1 MAKKALG
8 KGLQA
13 LLPVGKSQRNPSVQ
27 EVQMLSIGKIIP
39 NRYQPRTL
47 FRDAE
52 LVELTAS
59 IKENG
64 VLQPVLVRRT
74 GDGMYELIAGERRWR
89 AAKFAGLSVIPGL
102 IRTSSDEKSLALALV
117 ENLQRQD
124 LNPIEEAHAYS
135 RLMKEFELTQEEIAQ
150 SVGKERSSVANIIR
164 LTALPKEIQSM
175 IESSQLTL
183 GHAKV
188 VAGLADQETQL
199 MMARRIIKNQLSV
212 RQIELVVAGLKKPA
226 SQHPLANV
234 KEGYHDLEDRLRKRL
249 GAKVTIKHGRRGGY
263 LTIHFFSDEDRER
276 ILGLILE

>member
-13 LLPVGKSQRNPSVQ
+13 LLPVGKSQGNPSVQ

-39 NRYQPRTL
+39 NRYQPRAL
-47 FRDAE
+47 FRDSE

-89 AAKFAGLSVIPGL
+89 AAKFAGLSAIPGL
-102 IRTSSDEKSLALALV
+102 IRPSSDEKSLALALV

-135 RLMKEFELTQEEIAQ
+135 RLIKEFELTQEEIAQ
-150 SVGKERSSVANIIR
+150 SVGKERSSVANILR
-164 LTALPKEIQSM
+164 LTALPKEIQGM
-175 IESSQLTL
+175 IESGQLTL

-188 VAGLADQETQL
+188 VAGLVDQGTQI
-199 MMARRIIKNQLSV
+199 MMARRIVKNQLSV
-212 RQIELVVAGLKKPA
+212 RQIEHVVAGLKKPA
-226 SQHPLANV
+226 SRHPLGDTKGV
-234 KEGYHDLEDRLRKRL
+234 YHDLEDRLRKKF
-249 GAKVTIKHGRRGGY
+249 GGKVTIKNGPRGGHM
-263 LTIHFFSDEDRER
+263 TIHFFSHEDLER
-276 ILGLILE
+276 ILELILE